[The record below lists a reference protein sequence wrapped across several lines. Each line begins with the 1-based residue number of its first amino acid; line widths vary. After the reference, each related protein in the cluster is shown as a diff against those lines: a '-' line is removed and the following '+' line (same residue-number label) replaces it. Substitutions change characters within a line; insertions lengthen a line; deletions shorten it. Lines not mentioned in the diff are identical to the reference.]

1 MQVGGIRRVQAC
13 GCVKCVR
20 KPAVRETFALVRGVR
35 CEVCKTVSLPSWCIW
50 EGDSPAAAARVRTD
64 ARRTVSSVSDIW
76 WNQTIVRCTTRPA
89 PRGVRFTPPLPCT
102 NPCIKLPWP
111 IALMHAFDAHSVA
124 WIR

>member
-1 MQVGGIRRVQAC
+1 VA
-13 GCVKCVR
+13 
-20 KPAVRETFALVRGVR
+20 FALVTALMGR
-35 CEVCKTVSLPSWCIW
+35 VCKTVSLPSWCIR
-50 EGDSPAAAARVRTD
+50 EGESPAAAARVRTD
-64 ARRTVSSVSDIW
+64 ARRTVSNVSGIW

-102 NPCIKLPWP
+102 NPCIKLRCP